1 MPNVS
6 KVLLRLGRKDLSIM
20 GQAITGH
27 NRLNKHESKVNSE
40 IDPTCR
46 FCMEDEETAWHVVGQ
61 CPAFWKER
69 RDIFKTHIL
78 QEPEGSVGQVLKM
91 LKLEEIVNLF
101 E

>member
-69 RDIFKTHIL
+69 RDIFKYTTGTRKICGASIKNAETRRNSKPL
-78 QEPEGSVGQVLKM
+78 
-91 LKLEEIVNLF
+91 
-101 E
+101 